1 MKNGAGQSTNSR
13 TIQLSA
19 EPSPLSF
26 LSVINPF
33 GNELSFE
40 ITTEHTGKADVTLI
54 DAAGKTV
61 YETSF
66 EISSGA
72 NRLSIGDTDLLP
84 TGIYFLRV
92 NVAGNIIQKR
102 VIKQNR

>member
-1 MKNGAGQSTNSR
+1 MKNAAGQSTYSR
-13 TIQLSA
+13 TIQLSIDL
-19 EPSPLSF
+19 SPLSF

-40 ITTEHTGKADVTLI
+40 ISTEHNGKAEVDLI

-61 YETSF
+61 RKTSF
-66 EISSGA
+66 EVSSGV
-72 NRLSIGDTDLLP
+72 NRLSIENTDLLSV
-84 TGIYFLRV
+84 GIYFLRV